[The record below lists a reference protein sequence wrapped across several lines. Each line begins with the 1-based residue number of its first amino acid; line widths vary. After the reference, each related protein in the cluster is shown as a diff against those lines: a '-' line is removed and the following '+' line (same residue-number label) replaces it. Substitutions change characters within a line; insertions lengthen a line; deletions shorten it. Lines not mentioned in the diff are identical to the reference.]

1 MKRCGGL
8 IILQT
13 LEDGTIDDDFM
24 VLDFPTHH
32 AKCVIDGM
40 MVNVDFGKPLR
51 GSGWNPFLLLIV
63 IKHDGST
70 SSGD

>member
-32 AKCVIDGM
+32 AAHKQGIKGM
-40 MVNVDFGKPLR
+40 
-51 GSGWNPFLLLIV
+51 
-63 IKHDGST
+63 HDI
-70 SSGD
+70 GDKSK

>member
-24 VLDFPTHH
+24 VLDFPTHDAAHKRNWIREMDDLSDYPVFKSNCNEQNLYH
-32 AKCVIDGM
+32 ATLV
-40 MVNVDFGKPLR
+40 
-51 GSGWNPFLLLIV
+51 
-63 IKHDGST
+63 
-70 SSGD
+70 